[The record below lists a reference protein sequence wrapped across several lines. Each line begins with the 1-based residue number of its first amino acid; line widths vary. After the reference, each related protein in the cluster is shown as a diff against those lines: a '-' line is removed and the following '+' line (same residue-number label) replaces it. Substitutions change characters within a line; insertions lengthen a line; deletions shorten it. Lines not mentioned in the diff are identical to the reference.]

1 MMELVYKGL
10 DELKPYEKNP
20 RINDGAVEYVANS
33 IRSFGFKVPI
43 VIDKHN
49 VIVCGHTRWKA
60 SQQLG
65 LDKVPCVIA
74 DDLSDEQIKAFRIA
88 DNKVAEKAEWDYD
101 LLNEELDELT
111 DFDME
116 DFGFEFF
123 DEEEQHQENVEKAQD
138 RVEDIVN
145 LGKAQFVGEGK
156 YDIPQ
161 LAPVYNLPEGIEEW
175 IGFNYVLSDTNPENK
190 AVHFFVDDYQFERVW
205 NDPDRYIDKLSQ
217 YKCVLTPDFS
227 PYGDM
232 PLALQIYNL
241 YRKNWCGCYWQM
253 KGLTVIPTVR
263 ASTDPRSF
271 DFYLDGQ
278 PRGGIVAIS
287 SMWATKT
294 DELRDI
300 FLEEYNRMYD
310 ALKPKKVIL
319 YGKMI
324 DGLRGEIIN
333 LETFTSKRWNNQ

>member
-1 MMELVYKGL
+1 
-10 DELKPYEKNP
+10 
-20 RINDGAVEYVANS
+20 
-33 IRSFGFKVPI
+33 
-43 VIDKHN
+43 
-49 VIVCGHTRWKA
+49 
-60 SQQLG
+60 
-65 LDKVPCVIA
+65 
-74 DDLSDEQIKAFRIA
+74 
-88 DNKVAEKAEWDYD
+88 
-101 LLNEELDELT
+101 
-111 DFDME
+111 
-116 DFGFEFF
+116 
-123 DEEEQHQENVEKAQD
+123 
-138 RVEDIVN
+138 
-145 LGKAQFVGEGK
+145 
-156 YDIPQ
+156 
-161 LAPVYNLPEGIEEW
+161 
-175 IGFNYVLSDTNPENK
+175 
-190 AVHFFVDDYQFERVW
+190 
-205 NDPDRYIDKLSQ
+205 
-217 YKCVLTPDFS
+217 
-227 PYGDM
+227 
-232 PLALQIYNL
+232 
-241 YRKNWCGCYWQM
+241 M

>member
-1 MMELVYKGL
+1 MEIVYK
-10 DELKPYEKNP
+10 ETSQLKPYEKNP
-20 RINDGAVEYVANS
+20 RKNDGAVEYVANS

-43 VIDKHN
+43 VIDKN
-49 VIVCGHTRWKA
+49 DVIVCGHTRWKA
-60 SQQLG
+60 AQELG
-65 LDKVPCVIA
+65 MGKVPCITA
-74 DDLSDEQIKAFRIA
+74 DDLSDEQIKAFRLA
-88 DNKVAEKAEWDYD
+88 DNKVSEKAEWDFD
-101 LLNEELDELT
+101 LLNEELEDLL
-111 DFDME
+111 DFGME
-116 DFGFEFF
+116 DFGFEFI
-123 DEEEQHQENVEKAQD
+123 DEEEQHRENAERTQD

-145 LGKAQFVGEGK
+145 LGKAQFIGEGK
-156 YDIPQ
+156 YDIPP
-161 LAPVYNLPEGIEEW
+161 LNPVYELPEGIEEW
-175 IGFNYVLSDTNPENK
+175 IGFNYVLSDQNPENK

-205 NDPDRYIDKLSQ
+205 NDPDRYIDKLQQ

-241 YRKNWCGCYWQM
+241 YRKNWCGAYWQTNGM
-253 KGLTVIPTVR
+253 TVIPTVR

-278 PRGGIVAIS
+278 PKGGVVAIS

-294 DELRDI
+294 DELRNI

-319 YGKMI
+319 YGKLI
-324 DGLRGEIIN
+324 DGLRGDILNIS
-333 LETFTSKRWNNQ
+333 TFTAKRWNS